1 MLFFEKKSRENMNQT
16 IRWGILGCGKIA
28 KKFASDLQ
36 WVKDAKLVAIG
47 AREQATA
54 DAFAKEFPAK
64 YIHNSY
70 QALVENPEV
79 DVIYIATPHTF
90 HFAHTLLCLRNDKAV
105 LCEKPFSI
113 NCHEAQKMI
122 DLARSKKTFLM
133 EGFWTRFLP
142 HYKKTKELIAN
153 GKVGTIKYI
162 HAEFGFK
169 PTPPIAP
176 RIYDLALGGG
186 SLLDIGVYPVF
197 LALDLL
203 GRPDQIT
210 ASTVAASTGVDDQC
224 SVLFQYN
231 SGATAQLFS
240 TFETNLATGADIAGE
255 EGRIRITHRFHGPST
270 QLEFYPGIV
279 DSREVVEFEEAK
291 GNGFEYEAQHVTECL
306 QKGLTESPLRTF
318 EETLLLMETLDVI
331 RKKAGI
337 IYPTDELT

>member
-1 MLFFEKKSRENMNQT
+1 MLFFGNKLKNMNQT

-36 WVKDAKLVAIG
+36 LAKEAKLVAIG

-54 DAFAKEFPAK
+54 DAFAKDFPVK
-64 YIHNSY
+64 HIHGSY

-79 DVIYIATPHTF
+79 DVIYIATPHSS
-90 HFAHTLLCLRNDKAV
+90 HHAHTILCLDHNKAV
-105 LCEKPFSI
+105 LCEKPFAI
-113 NCHEAQKMI
+113 NYHEAKEMI
-122 DLARSKKTFLM
+122 DLAQNKKIFLM

-142 HYKKTKELIAN
+142 HYKKTKELIAQ
-153 GKVGTIKYI
+153 GKIGDIKYI

-176 RIYDLALGGG
+176 RMYDPALGGG

-203 GRPDQIT
+203 GKPDHIA
-210 ASTVAASTGVDDQC
+210 ASMVAASTGVDNQC
-224 SVLFQYN
+224 SIQFQYN
-231 SGATAQLFS
+231 NGAIAQLFS
-240 TFETNLATGADIAGE
+240 TFASHLATGADIAGD
-255 EGRIRITHRFHGPST
+255 EGRLRITHRFHGPTT
-270 QLEFYPGIV
+270 QLDFYPNVV
-279 DSREVVEFEEAK
+279 DSREEVGFEEAK

-318 EETLLLMETLDVI
+318 EETLLLMETLDII

-337 IYPTDELT
+337 RYPADV